1 MQIYSKCKK
10 CLEKEPSQGEKGFKS
25 ILMKS
30 LHNNNSLFR
39 ENLIEMALLC
49 GENSIDDFV
58 DNLAD
63 LEILF
68 NSFSPSEQKLFDK
81 PFKKTRFTEQIKNA
95 DWKIG
100 DNLEVIGRM
109 SSVIKEK
116 EANDQIKKR
125 QKKFF

>member
-1 MQIYSKCKK
+1 
-10 CLEKEPSQGEKGFKS
+10 
-25 ILMKS
+25 MKS

-81 PFKKTRFTEQIKNA
+81 PFKKVNHIENWESKKYSY
-95 DWKIG
+95 D
-100 DNLEVIGRM
+100 
-109 SSVIKEK
+109 SSNT
-116 EANDQIKKR
+116 AQ
-125 QKKFF
+125 

>member
-1 MQIYSKCKK
+1 
-10 CLEKEPSQGEKGFKS
+10 
-25 ILMKS
+25 MKS

-81 PFKKTRFTEQIKNA
+81 PFKRTRFTEQIKNA

>member
-1 MQIYSKCKK
+1 
-10 CLEKEPSQGEKGFKS
+10 
-25 ILMKS
+25 MKS

-81 PFKKTRFTEQIKNA
+81 PFKKTRFTE
-95 DWKIG
+95 
-100 DNLEVIGRM
+100 
-109 SSVIKEK
+109 
-116 EANDQIKKR
+116 
-125 QKKFF
+125 